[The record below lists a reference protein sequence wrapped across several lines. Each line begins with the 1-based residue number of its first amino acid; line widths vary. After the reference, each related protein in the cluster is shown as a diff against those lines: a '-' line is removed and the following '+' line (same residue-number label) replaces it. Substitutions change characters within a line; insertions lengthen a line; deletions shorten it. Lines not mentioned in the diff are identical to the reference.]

1 MILCFGCL
9 LLCALLFVYF
19 VDGYIDYTNE
29 SKIKFTQ
36 FKNFYSVN
44 PDRWRLQSS
53 DVACLVGTITKV
65 ELRFGFID
73 YYRYKLWRKGIIKNK
88 AKQRKAKEMDE
99 VITAVKRD
107 IAASEAKA
115 KQMQEE
121 FLNTLKYTYDN
132 IPDDDLMNLAEEY
145 NKFYGRHCKR

>member
-1 MILCFGCL
+1 MIACL
-9 LLCALLFVYF
+9 LSVMLIVLLGMYF
-19 VDGYIDYTNE
+19 CDGYYLME
-29 SKIKFTQ
+29 PKIKFTQ

-44 PDRWRLQSS
+44 PDRWRLQHG
-53 DVACLVGTITKV
+53 DVACITGAKRI

-73 YYRYKLWRKGIIKNK
+73 YYRYKLWRRSIIKNE
-88 AKQRKAKEMDE
+88 AKQKKSKEMDE

-121 FLNTLKYTYDN
+121 FLNTLKYTYEN
-132 IPDDDLMNLAEEY
+132 IPDDDLMNLVEEY

>member
-1 MILCFGCL
+1 MIACL
-9 LLCALLFVYF
+9 LSVMLIVLLSVYF
-19 VDGYIDYTNE
+19 TDGYYSRE
-29 SKIKFTQ
+29 PKIKFTQ

-44 PDRWRLQSS
+44 PDRWRIQHG
-53 DVACLVGTITKV
+53 DVACLTGTKKV

-73 YYRYKLWRKGIIKNK
+73 YYRYKLWRRSIIKNK
-88 AKQRKAKEMDE
+88 AEQEKSKEMDE

-121 FLNTLKYTYDN
+121 FLNTLKYTYEN
-132 IPDDDLMNLAEEY
+132 IPDDDLMNLVEEY

>member
-1 MILCFGCL
+1 MILLCFGCF

-19 VDGYIDYTNE
+19 VDGYYTHE

-53 DVACLVGTITKV
+53 DVACLTGTITTV

-73 YYRYKLWRKGIIKNK
+73 YYRYKLWRRGIIKNK
-88 AKQRKAKEMDE
+88 AKQRKVKEMDE

-115 KQMQEE
+115 KRMQEE
-121 FLNTLKYTYDN
+121 FLNTLKYTYKN
-132 IPDDDLMNLAEEY
+132 IPEDNLMDLMKLVKEY
-145 NKFYGRHCKR
+145 NEQLPKR